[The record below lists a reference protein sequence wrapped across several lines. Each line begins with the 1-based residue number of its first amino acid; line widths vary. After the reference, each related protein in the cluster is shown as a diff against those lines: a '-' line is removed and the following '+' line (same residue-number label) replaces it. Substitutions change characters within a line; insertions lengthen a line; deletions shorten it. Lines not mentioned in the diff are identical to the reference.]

1 MRRLKKSALPL
12 LATLALLIAGGM
24 AYLKFFLPDVGPA
37 PQMKVDLTPE
47 RVDRG
52 SYLAHHVSLCMDCH
66 SKRDWSRFSGPIAE
80 GTLGMGGETFD
91 QSMGFPGVYTS
102 ANITPAGIGRYT
114 DGELF
119 RVITTGV
126 TREGKALFP
135 VMPYHYY
142 GRMDEEDIKSIIAYL
157 RTLKP
162 IENTVKQSASDFP
175 MNFIL
180 NTFPRKASPEKIPPA
195 SDQLAYGRYMTNAS
209 GCMECHTKDNKGQL
223 IAGTEFGGGRAFPLP
238 GGATVRSSN
247 ISPDKATGI
256 GNWTAEKFVA
266 FFHSR
271 SDSTVLNTTLK
282 PGAFNSIMP
291 WTMYGKMKEDDL
303 RAIYTYLQTVKP
315 IVNSVDKFVAAR

>member
-1 MRRLKKSALPL
+1 MRRLKKISLTL

-52 SYLAHHVSLCMDCH
+52 RYLAHHVSMCMDCH

-91 QSMGFPGVYTS
+91 QSMGFPGVYYS
-102 ANITPAGIGRYT
+102 ANITPAGVGRYT

-126 TREGKALFP
+126 TKEGKALFP